1 VTADRNA
8 PLPAEVAGYFT
19 KGIPGRH
26 QHIQMLSIRGP
37 SFIDSFPNQ
46 EFVYELSLVGVDV
59 VENAHVP
66 VICLG
71 PRSTQAVS
79 PANSLNRSGALEKH
93 GSPALRSIHSKQPDT
108 GVGAVEGVAVDYT
121 VY

>member
-1 VTADRNA
+1 MTADRNA

-37 SFIDSFPNQ
+37 SFIESFPDQ
-46 EFVYELSLVGVDV
+46 EFAYGLSLVGVDV
-59 VENAHVP
+59 VENAPIP
-66 VICLG
+66 VIC
-71 PRSTQAVS
+71 
-79 PANSLNRSGALEKH
+79 SGATLYADNVTSQFSEPFRGFRKAWLA
-93 GSPALRSIHSKQPDT
+93 ALRSIHSEQPDT